1 MTALRLLK
9 IAIME
14 YNEEVKSNFELVKC
28 SPKKIHITNQIAR
41 ADSLPCYC
49 CAYSYQKKLH

>member
-1 MTALRLLK
+1 
-9 IAIME
+9 ME

-49 CAYSYQKKLH
+49 CAYSYQKKLHWTDT